1 MLEKKLHNVRY
12 AIKGIRIAWREE
24 ISFRL
29 QSFAAVLVSLLGWL
43 FDITAIEWIAVIL
56 TMGSVLSA
64 EAFNTALEELC
75 DKYKSGHD
83 PHIGKIKDLAA
94 ASVLIASFAALIVG
108 AIIFLPR
115 ISLIGLTQMDAV
127 RGAQTKYHEAYYA
140 YVE

>member
-29 QSFAAVLVSLLGWL
+29 QSFAAVLVSLFGLF
-43 FDITAIEWIAVIL
+43 FDITATEWIALIL
-56 TMGSVLSA
+56 TMGFVLSA
-64 EAFNTALEELC
+64 EVFNTALEELC
-75 DKYKSGHD
+75 DKYKSSHD

-94 ASVLIASFAALIVG
+94 ASVLIASVAAFIVG

-115 ISLIGLTQMDAV
+115 IF
-127 RGAQTKYHEAYYA
+127 
-140 YVE
+140 